1 MSTPNLKYEFF
12 TIHTDS
18 VSSKSWKDSSNA
30 ATQHSYTTSLFR
42 PLKNIVQM
50 SILTSAFQVKDSQ
63 VVYLHSP
70 QLQSQFNDMAGV
82 VNDSGTTFTISDP
95 IEKDKLRYNL
105 ARFSNSDITGA
116 KISTYNQNDF
126 STQTQYITPIPKLDR
141 IETNLYDK
149 SGNLASLHKVDAGD
163 DGGSN
168 VFVSYRFTCLKE
180 NMGPEASK
188 KYKNI

>member
-18 VSSKSWKDSSNA
+18 VSSKSWLDSSDA
-30 ATQHSYTTSLFR
+30 TTQHSYTTSLFR
-42 PLKNIVQM
+42 PLKNIVQV
-50 SILTSAFQVKDSQ
+50 SILSATFNVTGSQ

-70 QLQSQFNDMAGV
+70 QLQSPFNDMAGV

-95 IEKDKLRYNL
+95 LEKDKLRYSL
-105 ARFSNSDITGA
+105 ARFSNDISGSNF
-116 KISTYNQNDF
+116 STYNQNDF

-149 SGNLASLHKVDAGD
+149 KGDLAPLQVS
-163 DGGSN
+163 SN

-180 NMGPEASK
+180 NLGPEASK

>member
-18 VSSKSWKDSSNA
+18 VSSKSWKGSLP

-50 SILTSAFQVKDSQ
+50 SILVANFDAVDSN
-63 VVYLHSP
+63 VAYLYSP

-82 VNDSGTTFTISDP
+82 VNESGTTFTESDP
-95 IEKDKLRYNL
+95 IGKDKIRYSL
-105 ARFSNSDITGA
+105 ARFNTAPAGTRS
-116 KISTYNQNDF
+116 KYLQQDF
-126 STQTQYITPIPKLDR
+126 STQTQYIHPIQKLDR
-141 IETNLYDK
+141 IQTELYNET
-149 SGNLASLHKVDAGD
+149 GD
-163 DGGSN
+163 LLDTNDSN

-180 NMGPEASK
+180 NMGPETSK

>member
-126 STQTQYITPIPKLDR
+126 STQTQYITPIAKLDR

-149 SGNLASLHKVDAGD
+149 KGDAVTLQGT
-163 DGGSN
+163 SN